1 MTREEAIRRIK
12 AWNLDSDDM
21 EVLSVVIPELQESED
36 EKIRRTLVEYFG
48 PMAQLDLVRGV
59 PIQKIRDWLEKQK
72 ESLHVSDTYKENANS
87 FTDEDEKIRE
97 ELIALVVWAQTFSA
111 SAITKEEANAMKAYL
126 EKRKDASKAIEAVD
140 RIDKY
145 IKYTRVH
152 TANAHDMDDSNPDK
166 KYYIGVDDTL
176 SNIAGILNGVYSEEK
191 QKEATPCSVDEFTL
205 TLRNCLSTD
214 SELTKEQADIFATVY
229 GKELFNVA
237 IGKVKSGL
245 TKEDIADFK
254 TEKQKEQQP
263 AEYLDLDNASQ
274 DYVYNHFCQGAD
286 FTPDYIKGLMEDAFI
301 DGANWQKEQKPAEW
315 SEEDKD
321 YYDAIIAKL
330 KVTQDDA
337 MLTDNQIDFLKSLP
351 EKFILQPK
359 QEWSEEDEKLLNKV
373 ETYLDDYCDFLED
386 ESSRFIPEVRETIS
400 RLKSL
405 RPSKDCSGCAKHL
418 EGYISGRGDAENKL
432 LEQFGAL
439 ITPEDELHIKPRWK
453 PSEEQLNYVNWA
465 YSIAVAENNTKAIE
479 VLGELHDTLLN
490 LI

>member
-1 MTREEAIRRIK
+1 MIEKLEPVFEK
-12 AWNLDSDDM
+12 CSDGVGRQFPPRPYDM
-21 EVLSVVIPELQESED
+21 MG
-36 EKIRRTLVEYFG
+36 KINELVEAVNR
-48 PMAQLDLVRGV
+48 M
-59 PIQKIRDWLEKQK
+59 EKQI
-72 ESLHVSDTYKENANS
+72 
-87 FTDEDEKIRE
+87 EK
-97 ELIALVVWAQTFSA
+97 
-111 SAITKEEANAMKAYL
+111 
-126 EKRKDASKAIEAVD
+126 
-140 RIDKY
+140 
-145 IKYTRVH
+145 
-152 TANAHDMDDSNPDK
+152 
-166 KYYIGVDDTL
+166 
-176 SNIAGILNGVYSEEK
+176 
-191 QKEATPCSVDEFTL
+191 
-205 TLRNCLSTD
+205 
-214 SELTKEQADIFATVY
+214 
-229 GKELFNVA
+229 
-237 IGKVKSGL
+237 
-245 TKEDIADFK
+245 
-254 TEKQKEQQP
+254 
-263 AEYLDLDNASQ
+263 
-274 DYVYNHFCQGAD
+274 
-286 FTPDYIKGLMEDAFI
+286 
-301 DGANWQKEQKPAEW
+301 QKEQKPAEW

-439 ITPEDELHIKPRWK
+439 VTPEDELHIKPRWK

>member
-21 EVLSVVIPELQESED
+21 EVLSAVIPELAECEDERIRKIIRLALIASED
-36 EKIRRTLVEYFG
+36 ELSDFYKVHKIHRKECT
-48 PMAQLDLVRGV
+48 
-59 PIQKIRDWLEKQK
+59 DW
-72 ESLHVSDTYKENANS
+72 
-87 FTDEDEKIRE
+87 
-97 ELIALVVWAQTFSA
+97 
-111 SAITKEEANAMKAYL
+111 L

-140 RIDKY
+140 RIGKY

-254 TEKQKEQQP
+254 TEK
-263 AEYLDLDNASQ
+263 
-274 DYVYNHFCQGAD
+274 
-286 FTPDYIKGLMEDAFI
+286 
-301 DGANWQKEQKPAEW
+301 QKEQKPAEW

-439 ITPEDELHIKPRWK
+439 VTPEDELHIKPRWK